1 MLSQDAGRNT
11 VDVLYCIL
19 VELVDPIVLT
29 VDFLTTFRLQ
39 VEQTITDFWGRIL
52 ARQVLRHHIRQFV
65 GILKEITNPT
75 LLLFFPLSQNKQKR

>member
-11 VDVLYCIL
+11 VDVFYCIL
-19 VELVDPIVLT
+19 VELVHPIFLQVEVLT
-29 VDFLTTFRLQ
+29 NFLLQ

-52 ARQVLRHHIRQFV
+52 ARQVLGHHIRQFV

-75 LLLFFPLSQNKQKR
+75 LLLFFPLSQNKLKW